1 MLPAMSLLTYRRAVI
16 LVTGAALLVSCG
28 GAENPSSPSNTH
40 SSRSA
45 NSSTSASVTPS
56 NGPNPSEDSASLA
69 AAPHRCGPPTNPHAR
84 PFTLY
89 GPHHATMPGVDVGSG
104 STIAVLLHQTDGG
117 ALCGFWPFANW
128 LATTHRLRAIAFDLC
143 GYGLAVC
150 TDAHYSSNQIAQVA
164 LAVRWARSHGGRRI
178 VLVGASMGGALALGA
193 ATMTKADALVDLSGP
208 ESWPDAEAAVAAPRI
223 TVPAL
228 VSTSPGDGTTSYAAL
243 RAAFARIAAAPKL
256 FVTGDGAHGWDLLAD
271 YTTAPIRWRPLA
283 TTVAQW
289 IAGHYH

>member
-1 MLPAMSLLTYRRAVI
+1 MSLLTYRRAVV
-16 LVTGAALLVSCG
+16 LASAAALLIACG
-28 GAENPSSPSNTH
+28 GAKTRSSLSSTQ
-40 SSRSA
+40 SSRSHH
-45 NSSTSASVTPS
+45 SSTSVSVTPS
-56 NGPNPSEDSASLA
+56 TSPNASNSSASLA
-69 AAPHRCGPPTNPHAR
+69 AAPDRCGPPSNPHAR
-84 PFTLY
+84 PFTLH

-150 TDAHYSSNQIAQVA
+150 TDADYSRNQIAQVA

-193 ATMTKADALVDLSGP
+193 ATSTRADALVDLSGP
-208 ESWPDAEAAVAAPRI
+208 QSWPDAEAAVAAPRI

-228 VSTSPGDGTTSYAAL
+228 VSTSPDDSTISYAAL
-243 RAAFARIAAAPKL
+243 RAAFARITAAPKL
-256 FVTGDGAHGWDLLAD
+256 FVTGDGAHGWDLLGD
-271 YTTAPIRWRPLA
+271 YTTTPTRWRPLA
-283 TTVAQW
+283 TTVAEW
-289 IAGHYH
+289 IAGHYP